1 MTGQRDFA
9 MTIEAEFRVPIATT
23 QLAHFHMP
31 EPVDVVFRTRDEY
44 WLDMCL
50 TPRPAN
56 ARAAFRNGTHP
67 GAFDRIGDVFLAPPG
82 EAMHARSDGGHQVSI
97 VCHLRPEQID
107 QWFDGTFA
115 WTARRLDAMLDIP
128 NAAIRGLLLR
138 LAGEARQ
145 PGFASEILVELI
157 VAQIAIELARHCSSV
172 TEEPATGGLAPWRL
186 RIIDKRLAEPG
197 DAPTL
202 GELARLCNLSVRQLT
217 RGFRESCGMSI
228 GEHVIRSRIDCA
240 KRLLATDESIKAVA
254 YSMGFATPSSFCTA
268 FRRETGEAPSQFRA
282 RLHARIN

>member
-1 MTGQRDFA
+1 MIGRRNFT

-31 EPVDVVFRTRDEY
+31 EPVDVVFQNQDEY

-50 TPRPAN
+50 TPRPPN
-56 ARAAFRNGTHP
+56 TRAAFRNGSNP
-67 GAFDRIGDVFLAPPG
+67 GMLDRIGNVFLAPPG
-82 EAMHARSDGGHQVSI
+82 EHIHTRNDGGDQVSI
-97 VCHLRPEQID
+97 VCHLRPEQIN
-107 QWFDGTFA
+107 QWFDGAFE

-138 LAGEARQ
+138 LAEEARQ
-145 PGFASEILVELI
+145 PGFASEALVELI

-172 TEEPATGGLAPWRL
+172 ADGPTTGGLAPWRL
-186 RIIDKRLAEPG
+186 RIIDRRLTELG

-202 GELARLCNLSVRQLT
+202 GELAGLCNLSVRQLT
-217 RGFRESCGMSI
+217 RGFRESCGISI
-228 GEHVIRSRIDCA
+228 GEHIIRSRIDCA
-240 KRLLATDESIKAVA
+240 KRLLATDESIKAIA

-268 FRRETGEAPSQFRA
+268 FRRETGQAPSQFRA
-282 RLHARIN
+282 RLHASIG